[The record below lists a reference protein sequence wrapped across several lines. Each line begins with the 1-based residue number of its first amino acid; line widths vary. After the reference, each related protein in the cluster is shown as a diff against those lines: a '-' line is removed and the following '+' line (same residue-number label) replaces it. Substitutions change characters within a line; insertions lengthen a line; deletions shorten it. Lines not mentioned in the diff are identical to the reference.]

1 MTVLCCPCCTQE
13 QGAEQADAERL
24 GQNLQQQHQHP
35 QQQQQQPVPRGGALH
50 TAHVNYETHQ
60 RDPEQAAPMAAHFAA
75 WSPALS
81 TATHLELRAAFTGE
95 QGPCLPCLGPLTSLT
110 ELYMASYSEEDSVR
124 TFDLLAMLQPVKHSL
139 RRLTLDGFMRVSPT
153 IVLALQHEL
162 AVLEVLRV
170 DGEEKLAWQGD
181 PRSEEE
187 LQEQLMRCVRPGLQ
201 LLITEDNV
209 WEGA

>member
-1 MTVLCCPCCTQE
+1 
-13 QGAEQADAERL
+13 
-24 GQNLQQQHQHP
+24 
-35 QQQQQQPVPRGGALH
+35 
-50 TAHVNYETHQ
+50 
-60 RDPEQAAPMAAHFAA
+60 
-75 WSPALS
+75 
-81 TATHLELRAAFTGE
+81 
-95 QGPCLPCLGPLTSLT
+95 
-110 ELYMASYSEEDSVR
+110 MASYSEEDSVR